1 MRRTQRFYWLSL
13 VIFLV
18 SVFNWPP
25 LVATA
30 IKSKSVEELNVFCL
44 SGTPSHEAIASSSRN
59 IVPWPL
65 QQSTHGHEATNGA
78 WPSGPGVKED
88 EEGKLRRL
96 SLRNTQRFNK
106 EQVTPSWEIVMMLDR
121 KKFDRHKNRT
131 NFLPAVILTFLSL
144 SSLWLSWL
152 SV

>member
-1 MRRTQRFYWLSL
+1 MFSVYQERHRTKQLLAAQEILFPDLYNSL
-13 VIFLV
+13 
-18 SVFNWPP
+18 
-25 LVATA
+25 
-30 IKSKSVEELNVFCL
+30 
-44 SGTPSHEAIASSSRN
+44 
-59 IVPWPL
+59 
-65 QQSTHGHEATNGA
+65 THGHEATNGA

-106 EQVTPSWEIVMMLDR
+106 EQVTPSWEIVVMLDG

-131 NFLPAVILTFLSL
+131 NFLPAVILTFLSS
-144 SSLWLSWL
+144 SSLSLSWL